1 MKMAQTGI
9 IPKPELPGV
18 VNDGKHFI
26 ARSML
31 EPMTLHDDEVHVWK
45 AVLQS
50 PSAVI
55 LDLWQTLS
63 PDEKQRALKF
73 HFQRECDRFIVSR
86 GLLRAILS
94 CYLSQAPDQIRFAYN
109 EFGKPALRNIV
120 GHGSLEFN
128 LSHAD
133 NLALFAISQRRRVG
147 IDVERMRA
155 DLANPTVAKHF
166 FSASEQDDLETLPPE
181 EWQRG
186 FFTCWTR
193 KEAFVKAQ
201 GEGLSIPLTQ
211 FDVSLLPEEAA
222 ALLTVR
228 NCGTDA
234 SKWSLREIPVGSD
247 YVAALA
253 VEGHD
258 WQLNC
263 WKPSS

>member
-1 MKMAQTGI
+1 MKMARTEI
-9 IPKPELPGV
+9 NLKPELPGIGA
-18 VNDGKHFI
+18 NGQHFI
-26 ARSML
+26 ERSL
-31 EPMTLHDDEVHVWK
+31 RESIAIDNEEVHVWQ
-45 AVLQS
+45 AILQS
-50 PSAVI
+50 PSSVI
-55 LDLWQTLS
+55 LDLWRTLA

-94 CYLSQAPDQIRFAYN
+94 CYLGQAPDQIRFSYN
-109 EFGKPALRNIV
+109 EFGKPALRSVVDNEA
-120 GHGSLEFN
+120 LEFN

-133 NLALFAISQRRRVG
+133 NLALFAISRSRKVG

-155 DLANPTVAKHF
+155 DLANLTVAKHF
-166 FSASEQDDLETLPPE
+166 FSAQEQDDLVTLPPE
-181 EWQRG
+181 DWERG

-201 GEGLSIPLTQ
+201 GQGLSLPLDQ
-211 FDVSLLPEEAA
+211 FDVSLLPEETA
-222 ALLTVR
+222 ALLKVR
-228 NCGTDA
+228 NTDTDA
-234 SKWSLREIPVGSD
+234 ANWSLREIPVGSD

-258 WQLNC
+258 WQLHC